1 MDAETFLQD
10 PLNSD
15 EIFTQTTTTNIKD
28 VIAAETV
35 GYTRLIEILKLERQI
50 LTLKQFDQFANIL
63 TLKQLTLNQLEII
76 SQFRVSLLNARKL
89 PISRSG
95 IEALIRATTHKNE
108 QDTGLNLIDSWGKII
123 EAVEESKALNEI
135 NARIAHRAQMTN
147 HHVLNILRGM
157 PADPGLYNP
166 SGKGR
171 DATGTAAIT
180 SA

>member
-10 PLNSD
+10 PLNSSKL
-15 EIFTQTTTTNIKD
+15 FNQTTTTNIKD
-28 VIAAETV
+28 VIAAEMA

-50 LTLKQFDQFANIL
+50 LTEKQFDQFAEIL
-63 TLKQLTLNQLEII
+63 TLKQQTLNQLEVI
-76 SQFRVSLLNARKL
+76 SVFRVSLLNARKL
-89 PISRSG
+89 PKTRSG
-95 IEALIRATTHKNE
+95 IEDLIRATTHKSE
-108 QDTGLNLIDSWGKII
+108 RDTDSDLIDSWGKII
-123 EAVEESKALNEI
+123 AAVEQSKALNEI

-171 DATGTAAIT
+171 VATGTAAIT